1 MHKVCPLQTLVECA
15 QSHSSPATA
24 EDTSSREPLQTLYDL
39 AQRLLPELLACYG
52 ATLAPADQACLR
64 LMRSLQVAS
73 QLTLRTAKQTYMTSG
88 TAPLRDVEGEGATEP
103 VLQLVELS
111 GGMWGTLLQAA
122 LAAAPEA
129 KADTPAAAEQRI
141 GKLIQSAAHIEPR
154 CARCIHQLMVCV
166 LLLPHVLGHFTY
178 VCLTAT
184 LVCTFRLALY
194 QSAQVQQ
201 GDGE

>member
-1 MHKVCPLQTLVECA
+1 
-15 QSHSSPATA
+15 
-24 EDTSSREPLQTLYDL
+24 
-39 AQRLLPELLACYG
+39 
-52 ATLAPADQACLR
+52 
-64 LMRSLQVAS
+64 MRSLQVAS

-178 VCLTAT
+178 LLDSH
-184 LVCTFRLALY
+184 LVCTLDWHCTNLLRFSKVTVSDAL
-194 QSAQVQQ
+194 QVH
-201 GDGE
+201 GTGLPLLSRGTHIGACRR